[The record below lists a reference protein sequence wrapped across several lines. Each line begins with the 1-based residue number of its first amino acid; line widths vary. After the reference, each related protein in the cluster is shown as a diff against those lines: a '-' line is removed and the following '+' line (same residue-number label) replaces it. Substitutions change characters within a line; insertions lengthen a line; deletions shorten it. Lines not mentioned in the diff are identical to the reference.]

1 MISLMMNPAQG
12 GRGGE
17 VSRSPPGQQK
27 QTETQSGNFRWTE
40 TQSGNFIRQKHN
52 LEILSDRNTIWK
64 F

>member
-12 GRGGE
+12 GRGRE
-17 VSRSPPGQQK
+17 VSRSHPGQQK
-27 QTETQSGNFRWTE
+27 QTE

-52 LEILSDRNTIWK
+52 LEILGRQKHNLEILSDRNTIWK